1 MSGRRRPPNLAGDR
15 PTRGGVPP
23 SRPRWCRC
31 LDVAVDGGADGGE
44 EAVVADGVEQP
55 VAAQAVL
62 DRALELGEGQGDAL
76 RSQLLEQVA
85 EGVGGG
91 GVDVGDGLGGH
102 HHPADRGGGV
112 VDQAADPAPEV
123 AGVGE
128 EQRGVEAVQEQ
139 AGNPAGGRVAL
150 DVVVALEVVLAAE
163 DGVVG
168 TPGPADEVA
177 DGQQDGH
184 EDADQDPEQGDAS
197 ERGQP
202 EDELDRRTR

>member
-1 MSGRRRPPNLAGDR
+1 
-15 PTRGGVPP
+15 
-23 SRPRWCRC
+23 
-31 LDVAVDGGADGGE
+31 VAV
-44 EAVVADGVEQP
+44 
-55 VAAQAVL
+55 
-62 DRALELGEGQGDAL
+62 
-76 RSQLLEQVA
+76 
-85 EGVGGG
+85 
-91 GVDVGDGLGGH
+91 
-102 HHPADRGGGV
+102 
-112 VDQAADPAPEV
+112 
-123 AGVGE
+123 
-128 EQRGVEAVQEQ
+128 
-139 AGNPAGGRVAL
+139 